1 MNQTEGTMEKL
12 QTFAR
17 EGREHLERGRASGL
31 DYVSDIVVPE
41 LQNVLPDR
49 CGEIEERHKLKEPKD
64 RQENFV
70 IHYTSLDTL
79 VSMLQQEAKNRQ
91 DVAKDKQDVAKDEQ
105 ESSKDEQNASLR
117 LYDSVHFNDPGEGN
131 YLVHNLLPP
140 NNDESNYLVRNQN
153 PPKTY
158 GWSDPPHADHP
169 YIASFTISD
178 SDDKEDMSD
187 NLVFW
192 RTYGKEGE
200 GCSLKLRIPSCRLR
214 KVFYGI
220 DEMECTKQILRPV
233 LDSLSPLTSITDR
246 VMKKDIREKLAGIFC
261 ESFKGIRYLY
271 KSEAYKH
278 ERECRFI
285 IHKSDIDEN
294 KICFEYKERDNSPR
308 IRHYYE
314 DEALAIK
321 KILTSGS
328 AVTLGPRVPYQS
340 DVSNCLKIMRDRAG
354 LEHRLEI
361 KISKIFYR
369 KP

>member
-1 MNQTEGTMEKL
+1 M
-12 QTFAR
+12 
-17 EGREHLERGRASGL
+17 
-31 DYVSDIVVPE
+31 
-41 LQNVLPDR
+41 
-49 CGEIEERHKLKEPKD
+49 
-64 RQENFV
+64 
-70 IHYTSLDTL
+70 
-79 VSMLQQEAKNRQ
+79 
-91 DVAKDKQDVAKDEQ
+91 
-105 ESSKDEQNASLR
+105 R
-117 LYDSVHFNDPGEGN
+117 LYDSIHFNDPGEGN
-131 YLVHNLLPP
+131 YLIHNLFPP

-153 PPKTY
+153 PLQTY

-169 YIASFTISD
+169 YIASFIISN

-233 LDSLSPLTSITDR
+233 LDSLSPLTSITDQLI
-246 VMKKDIREKLAGIFC
+246 KENIREKLADIFS
-261 ESFKGIRYLY
+261 ESFEEIRYLY

-294 KICFEYKERDNSPR
+294 RICFEYQEQNNSPR

-314 DEALAIK
+314 DEALAIE

-328 AVTLGPRVPYQS
+328 AVTLGPRVPYRP

-361 KISKIFYR
+361 KTSKISYR